1 MADNAE
7 RRCIWF
13 KRGDTFDIE
22 DDVEKRYKGMEMR
35 PRTVENALRRGELKF
50 YQIGLRRYTTPEL
63 IDEWLE
69 SCVTTGGARAK

>member
-35 PRTVENALRRGELKF
+35 PRTV
-50 YQIGLRRYTTPEL
+50 
-63 IDEWLE
+63 
-69 SCVTTGGARAK
+69 